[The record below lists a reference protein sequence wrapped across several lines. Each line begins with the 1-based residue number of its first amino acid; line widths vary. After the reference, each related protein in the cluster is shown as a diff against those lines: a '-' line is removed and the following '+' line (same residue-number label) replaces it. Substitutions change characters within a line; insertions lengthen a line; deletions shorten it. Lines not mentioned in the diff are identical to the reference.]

1 MNRYPSPNWKVPY
14 RPMGYNVCPEA
25 ETRVKSQ
32 SGAVYYRMADQ
43 IRVGAFMSRRTVRMP
58 VRRLTAK
65 AFGPNPTAR
74 RLMRNHRRLAFVLRE
89 FPELRQAATA

>member
-14 RPMGYNVCPEA
+14 RPMGYNVCPKPGV
-25 ETRVKSQ
+25 RVKSQ
-32 SGAVYYRMADQ
+32 SGAVYCRSESRGSYRKE
-43 IRVGAFMSRRTVRMP
+43 P

-65 AFGPNPTAR
+65 AFGPHPTGR

-89 FPELRQAATA
+89 FPELRQPATA

>member
-1 MNRYPSPNWKVPY
+1 
-14 RPMGYNVCPEA
+14 MGYNVCPEA

-32 SGAVYYRMADQ
+32 SGAVYYRTADQ
-43 IRVGAFMSRRTVRMP
+43 IRVGVLGRLNVRMP

-65 AFGPNPTAR
+65 AFGPNPTGR

-89 FPELRQAATA
+89 FPELRQAVPG

>member
-14 RPMGYNVCPEA
+14 RPANLNVCPEPGV
-25 ETRVKSQ
+25 RVKSQ
-32 SGAVYYRMADQ
+32 SGAVYYRP
-43 IRVGAFMSRRTVRMP
+43 VGRYPSMPLP

-65 AFGPNPTAR
+65 AFGPNPTGR

-89 FPELRQAATA
+89 FPELRQPVPG

>member
-25 ETRVKSQ
+25 GVRVKSQ
-32 SGAVYYRMADQ
+32 SGAVYYRAEPRWSD
-43 IRVGAFMSRRTVRMP
+43 RKEP
-58 VRRLTAK
+58 VRRLTAR

-74 RLMRNHRRLAFVLRE
+74 CLMRYHRRRNFIYQE
-89 FPELRQAATA
+89 FPELRQSAQG